1 MKRKKQDFI
10 SSLKKWYK
18 NHKRDLPFRK
28 TKDPYSVW
36 LSEIILQQTRMST
49 GLIYY
54 KKFKK
59 KYPNI
64 KKLSE
69 ANSEVLLK
77 DWEGLGYYARAK
89 NLHSTAKFIQNEL
102 SGVFPN
108 SQKELIK
115 LKGVGRYSSSAIAS
129 ICFNEKT
136 PAIDGNV
143 YRVLS
148 RIFGIKLNISLNST
162 YSYFYKK
169 SMTLIKEFKSAGDYN
184 QSLMDFGSIQ
194 CLPKKPICC
203 NCNQNKICYAFAHKK
218 QDELPIKKRNIM
230 IIKRYF
236 NYYVFSYKDN
246 FLVKKRGYSDIWGG
260 LYDFYIEEKKKLIK
274 TPDQINY
281 NIKNLIKKN
290 YSIKF
295 SDAKTKL
302 SHQEI
307 FVSFIEIK
315 LFNPHDFKKLKKK
328 LGLFGANKKKLNMI
342 AKPKV
347 INEYLKKIS

>member
-28 TKDPYSVW
+28 TKDPYSIW

-54 KKFKK
+54 EKFKK

-77 DWEGLGYYARAK
+77 DWEGLGYYTRAK

-102 SGVFPN
+102 SGIFPN

-148 RIFGIKLNISLNST
+148 RVFGIKLNISLNST
-162 YSYFYKK
+162 YSFFYKK

-194 CLPKKPICC
+194 CLPKKPLCS
-203 NCNQNKICYAFAHKK
+203 NCNQNKICYAFVHKK
-218 QDELPIKKRNIM
+218 QNELP
-230 IIKRYF
+230 
-236 NYYVFSYKDN
+236 
-246 FLVKKRGYSDIWGG
+246 VKKRGYNDIWGG
-260 LYDFYIEEKKKLIK
+260 LYEFYIEEKKKLIK
-274 TPDQINY
+274 TPNQINN

-290 YSIKF
+290 YSIEF

-315 LFNPHDFKKLKKK
+315 LFNSHDFKKLEKK
-328 LGLFGANKKKLNMI
+328 LDLFGANKKKLNMI

>member
-1 MKRKKQDFI
+1 MNDFSDKI
-10 SSLKKWYK
+10 RNWYRQ
-18 NHKRDLPFRK
+18 NQRDLPWRNTSNPFK
-28 TKDPYSVW
+28 IW

-54 KKFKK
+54 NKFKK
-59 KYPNI
+59 KYPSV

-69 ANSEVLLK
+69 ANGEVLLK
-77 DWEGLGYYARAK
+77 DWEGLGYYNRVK
-89 NLHSTAKFIQNEL
+89 NLHFTAQFVQNEL
-102 SGVFPN
+102 SGIFPN

-115 LKGVGRYSSSAIAS
+115 LKGIGRYSSSAIAS

-169 SMTLIKEFKSAGDYN
+169 SLPFIKEFKNAGDYN

-194 CLPKKPICC
+194 CLPKKPLCS
-203 NCNQNKICYAFAHKK
+203 NCNQNKICYAFAHNK
-218 QDELPIKKRNIM
+218 QDELPIKKRSVM

-236 NYYVFSYKDN
+236 NYYVFSYKDK
-246 FLVKKRGYSDIWGG
+246 FLVKKRDYNDVWGG
-260 LYDFYIEEKKKLIK
+260 LYEFYLEEKKKLIK
-274 TPDQINY
+274 STYQINN
-281 NIKNLIKKN
+281 NIKNFIKKN

-295 SDAKTKL
+295 SDTKTKL

-315 LFNPHDFKKLKKK
+315 LFNSHDFKKIEKK
-328 LGLFGANKKKLNMI
+328 LDLFDINKKKLNMI